1 MEIVGSMA
9 STVVELLFHPIKRS
23 VSPVFNYSRNVK
35 SLETHMEEL
44 SDKKTRVLHYVEEAT
59 NKTEVI
65 HDDVE
70 KWLAS
75 VDDITEKADRVLE
88 DKDKA
93 KKWCFMGLFPNLMTR
108 YRVSTEIESIDEEA
122 VNISLN
128 GDKFDRVSYLPA
140 RRGIGDRS
148 VEDYEAFESRRHVLD
163 GILEALKD
171 KDVNLVGVWGMAG
184 VGKTKIVK
192 KVAEQVKANRI
203 FDVVV
208 LAVVSKTPDLR
219 KIQGQIA
226 DGLGFELKAETDS
239 GRAERLRER
248 LERETKALVILD
260 DIWERLE
267 LDDVGIPS
275 GSDNR
280 GCKILMTSRDGNA
293 LNRGMDTQK
302 LFHLEVLL
310 ENEAWNLFQ
319 NKAGDAIKNPDL
331 KPVAVEVAKRCAG
344 LPIYLVTVASAL
356 KDGDLSEWKDAL
368 ERLKRFDKDDID
380 NIDSRVYSALE
391 LSYTSLKGEEIKSVF
406 LLCGQLVPHHIPI
419 HDLLRYTVGL
429 GLFKR
434 ISTLEEAR
442 HRLNKL
448 VNDLIACC
456 LLEGGADGIV
466 KMHDVLHGFAASVAS
481 RDHHVFT
488 SSFGTVLRE
497 WPAKDMLEQYSAIS
511 LPYCKISGLPEVL
524 NCPKL
529 ESFIL
534 YNTDPSLKIPDCLFE
549 GTKTLQLMDMT
560 RVQLP
565 TLPSSLQFLEKLQ
578 TLCLDFCVLGDIAL
592 IGEIKMLKVLS
603 LIGSNIDRLPREIG
617 QLTRL
622 QLLDLTHNP
631 TLEIIP
637 PNVLSCLTQL
647 EDLYMESSFLQWGV
661 EGLDDRRN
669 NASLAELKDLPCL
682 STLYLHI
689 TDPMILPKDFFSK
702 KLERFH
708 ILIGEGWDWSRKRE
722 TSTIMKL
729 KINASIQ
736 SEEGIQ
742 FLLKRTEDL
751 HLDGLE
757 GVKSVS
763 YELDGQGF
771 PSLKHLHIQN
781 SLEIR
786 YIVDSTMS
794 SPIVAFP
801 FLVSLSLD
809 NLNKLEKICNG
820 QPVAES
826 FSKLR
831 ILKVK
836 SCPML
841 KNLFSLHMERV
852 LLQLEEISII
862 DCKIMEVI
870 VAEES
875 GGEADEDEAIK
886 LTQLR
891 TLTLEYLPQ
900 FTSVSSK
907 SNAASI
913 SQTRPEPLITDV
925 RSNEI
930 ASDTGV
936 GTSMTLF
943 NKKIQFP
950 NLEDLKLS
958 SIEVEKIWQDQPG
971 ELSYG
976 FVRLTSL
983 IVEGCRNLK
992 YLFTTSMVESL
1003 AQLKRLELCDCVSM
1017 EEIIIKNGLGEEEN
1031 VRGMML
1037 PKLEFLKLK
1046 GLPNLT
1052 RFCTGH
1058 LIQCCFLQELWI
1070 EDFPAL
1076 KTFISNSLSTDA
1088 VANNQFEETN
1098 STLFD
1103 EKVAFSN
1110 IEKLHI
1116 VGMDNLNMIWHTEFQ
1131 SDSFCKLKVL
1141 KVKQGNKLLNIF
1153 PPNMLRR
1160 FQNLEHLEVD
1170 YCASL
1175 EEVFDLRSL
1184 MNEKESHVV
1193 TAFKLKNMYVWNLQK
1208 LKKVWNTNP
1217 HGILSFQNLYL
1228 VNARNCPSLKSLFPA
1243 SVALGLPQLEELRLN
1258 NCGVEEIVAEEERL
1272 GEAPKFVFPK
1282 TSTFIL
1288 WDLPKL
1294 KSFYPGRHTSEWPV
1308 LKKIVVYRCDE
1319 VPVFD
1324 LELQSTQGA
1333 CTQDQLGIQVQQP
1346 LFSFEKVIPNLE
1358 ELSLKVKDA
1367 AKVCQGQ
1374 FSADL
1379 FHKDEAIKLTH
1390 LRTLTLEYL
1399 PQPTSVSSKSN
1410 AASISQ
1416 TRPEPLITDV
1426 RSHENASDAE
1436 LRRPVTLFNKKIE
1449 FPNLEDLKLSSIEVE
1464 KIWPDQPL
1472 ELSYWFV
1479 RLTSL
1484 IVEGCRNLKYLF
1496 TTSMVE
1502 SLAQLKRLEL
1512 CDCVSMDEIIIKNG
1526 LGEEEN
1532 MRGMMLP
1539 KLEFLKL
1546 KGLPNLT
1553 RFCTGHLIQCCFLQ
1567 ELWIEDCPALKT
1579 FISKSLSTDA
1589 VANNQFEETNST
1601 LFDEKVAFSNIEKLH
1616 IVGMDNLNMIWHT
1629 EFHSDSF
1636 CKLKVL
1642 KVKQGHKLLNIFPP
1656 NMLRR
1661 FQNLEHLEVDYCAS
1675 LEEVFD
1681 LRSLMNEKESH
1692 VVTAF
1697 KLKNMYVWNL
1707 QKLKKV
1713 WNTNPHGILSFQ
1725 NLYLVNARN
1734 CPSLKSLFPASVA
1747 LGLPQLEELRLNNCG
1762 VEEIVAE
1769 EERLGEAPKFVFPK
1783 TSSFILWGL
1792 RKLKSFYPG
1801 RHTSEWPVLKEIVAE
1816 EERLG
1821 EAPKFVFPKTSSFIL
1836 WNLPKLKS
1844 FYPGRHTSEW
1854 PVLKKMDV
1862 YRCNEVPVFD
1872 LEQDQLGME
1881 VQQPLFSIE
1890 KVIPNLEELWLN
1902 AKDAEKVCQGQFSAD
1917 LFHKVRVLGLQCFDG
1932 ASAEFPLG
1940 ILHRFQNMEK
1950 LVVYGGCFKELFPCQ
1965 LVDEEEHTLARI
1977 RCLKLSNLLYLEKIW
1992 NQDLR
1997 VDQLLQNLETLEVLY
2012 CDSLIN
2018 LAPSASSFGNLTAL
2032 HVRDCKALKYLVTSS
2047 TARSLVQLSV
2057 MSIKECETVTE
2068 IVARNGDE
2076 AGNEIIFRK
2085 LESLKLDCLA
2095 SLTSFCSVDFTF
2107 RFPCLTEVIVTN
2119 CPKMKT
2125 FSLGILST
2133 PRLQKIGIPSDKPIL
2148 LHNLKNCCR
2157 VDGVA
2162 AVDEDIDEGEEV
2174 MTVPGCEFI
2183 IGDEEEDE
2191 AAGELFITVCGNDGV
2206 DPSKGTAGI

>member
-9 STVVELLFHPIKRS
+9 STVVELLFDPIRRS
-23 VSPVFNYSRNVK
+23 VTRVFYYSRNVN
-35 SLETHMEEL
+35 SLETHMKEL
-44 SDKKTRVLHYVEEAT
+44 SDMKTRVLHSVEEAT
-59 NKTEVI
+59 NKTEEI
-65 HDDVE
+65 EDDVVT
-70 KWLAS
+70 WLDD
-75 VDDITEKADRVLE
+75 VDAITEKADRVLKDE
-88 DKDKA
+88 DKA
-93 KKWCFMGLFPNLMTR
+93 KKRCFMGLFPNLMTR
-108 YRVSTEIESIDEEA
+108 YRVSTEIKSIEEEA
-122 VNISLN
+122 VKISRR
-128 GDKFDRVSYLPA
+128 GKFDRVSYLPA
-140 RRGIGDRS
+140 PRGIGDRS
-148 VEDYEAFESRRHVLD
+148 VKDYEAFESRRHVLD
-163 GILEALKD
+163 EILEALKD
-171 KDVNLVGVWGMAG
+171 NDVNLVGVWGMPG
-184 VGKTKIVK
+184 VGKTTIVK

-208 LAVVSKTPDLR
+208 LAVVSETPDLR
-219 KIQGQIA
+219 RIQGEIA
-226 DGLGFELKAETDS
+226 DGLGFKFEEETIR

-248 LERETKALVILD
+248 LERRTKGLEKETKVLERETKVLVILD

-280 GCKILMTSRDGNA
+280 GCKILMTSRDRNA
-293 LNRGMDTQK
+293 LCRRMDTKK

-310 ENEAWNLFQ
+310 ENEAWNLFK
-319 NKAGDAIKNPDL
+319 NMAGDAIKNPDL
-331 KPVAVEVAKRCAG
+331 QRVAVEVAKKCAG

-368 ERLKRFDKDDID
+368 ERLKRFDKDEI
-380 NIDSRVYSALE
+380 NSPVNSALE

-406 LLCGQLVPHHIPI
+406 LLCGQLQPHHIRI
-419 HDLLRYTVGL
+419 LELLKYTVGL

-448 VNDLIACC
+448 VNDLIASC

-488 SSFGTVLRE
+488 PDTVFGE

-534 YNTDPSLKIPDCLFE
+534 YNEEPSLKIPDCLFK

-560 RVQLP
+560 DVQLP

-578 TLCLDFCVLGDIAL
+578 TLCLDRCGLGDIAL
-592 IGEIKMLKVLS
+592 IGELKMLKVLS
-603 LIGSNIDRLPREIG
+603 LVDSNIVRLPREIG

-622 QLLDLTHNP
+622 QLLDLTDNP

-647 EDLYMESSFLQWGV
+647 EDLYMENSFLQWRV

-669 NASLAELKDLPCL
+669 NASLAELKDLPKL
-682 STLYLHI
+682 STLYFNI

-708 ILIGEGWDWSRKRE
+708 ILIGEGWDWSSEHE
-722 TSTIMKL
+722 TSTMKL
-729 KINASIQ
+729 KISASIQ

-742 FLLKRTEDL
+742 LLLKRTEDL
-751 HLDGLE
+751 YLDGLE
-757 GVKSVS
+757 DVKSVS

-786 YIVDSTMS
+786 YIVDSTML

-831 ILKVK
+831 FLKVK

-841 KNLFSLHMERV
+841 KNLFSLHMERG

-875 GGEADEDEAIK
+875 GGEDEAIK

-925 RSNEI
+925 RLTSLIVEGCRNLKYLF
-930 ASDTGV
+930 T
-936 GTSMTLF
+936 TSMVESLAQLKRLELRDCVSMEEIIIKNGLGEEENVRGVMLPKLEF
-943 NKKIQFP
+943 LKLKGLP
-950 NLEDLKLS
+950 NLTRFCS
-958 SIEVEKIWQDQPG
+958 
-971 ELSYG
+971 ELSYW

-1046 GLPNLT
+1046 GLPNLS
-1052 RFCTGH
+1052 RFCTAESFSKLRILKVKSCPMLKNLFSLH
-1058 LIQCCFLQELWI
+1058 MERCLLQLEEI
-1070 EDFPAL
+1070 TIIDCKIMEVIVAEESGGGADEDEAIKLTQLRTLTLEYLPQF
-1076 KTFISNSLSTDA
+1076 TSSLSTDA
-1088 VANNQFEETN
+1088 VSNNQFEETN

-1103 EKVAFSN
+1103 ENVAFSN

-1116 VGMDNLNMIWHTEFQ
+1116 VGMDNLNMIWHTEFH

-1184 MNEKESHVV
+1184 MSEKESHVV

-1217 HGILSFQNLYL
+1217 HGILSFQNLHL
-1228 VNARNCPSLKSLFPA
+1228 VNAWKCPSLKSLFPT
-1243 SVALGLPQLEELRLN
+1243 SVAIGLPQLEELKLH

-1272 GEAPKFVFPK
+1272 GGAPKFVFPK
-1282 TSTFIL
+1282 TSSFIL

-1308 LKKIVVYRCDE
+1308 LKKIDVYLCDE
-1319 VPVFD
+1319 VLVFD
-1324 LELQSTQGA
+1324 SELQSTQGA
-1333 CTQDQLGIQVQQP
+1333 CTQDQRGIQVQQP

-1358 ELSLKVKDA
+1358 ELSLNIKDA

-1374 FSADL
+1374 FSTDL
-1379 FHKDEAIKLTH
+1379 FHRLRVLELQCFDGASAEFPFGILHIFQNMEKLVVTRGYFKELFPCQLVDEEEHTLARIRCLELFNLPDLEKIWNQDLRVDQLLQNLETLEVRFCDNLINLAPSASTFRNLTALHVRDCKALKYLVTSSTARSLVQLSVMSIKECKMVTEIVARNGDEAGNEIIFRKLESLKLDCLPSLTSFCSVNFTFRFPCLTEVIVTNCPKMKTFSLGILSTPMLQKIRYIVDSTMLNPVVDFPFLVSLSLDNLNKLEKIYNGQPVAESFSKLRILKVKSCPMLKNLFSLHMERGLLQLEEISIIDCKIMEVIVAEESGGGADEDEAIKLTQ

-1399 PQPTSVSSKSN
+1399 PQFTS
-1410 AASISQ
+1410 
-1416 TRPEPLITDV
+1416 
-1426 RSHENASDAE
+1426 
-1436 LRRPVTLFNKKIE
+1436 
-1449 FPNLEDLKLSSIEVE
+1449 
-1464 KIWPDQPL
+1464 IWQDQPG
-1472 ELSYWFV
+1472 ELSCWFV

-1496 TTSMVE
+1496 ITSMVE

-1512 CDCVSMDEIIIKNG
+1512 HDCVSMEEIIIKNG

-1532 MRGMMLP
+1532 VRGMILP

-1579 FISKSLSTDA
+1579 FISNSKSTDA
-1589 VANNQFEETNST
+1589 VANNQFGETNST
-1601 LFDEKVAFSNIEKLH
+1601 LFDE
-1616 IVGMDNLNMIWHT
+1616 
-1629 EFHSDSF
+1629 
-1636 CKLKVL
+1636 
-1642 KVKQGHKLLNIFPP
+1642 
-1656 NMLRR
+1656 
-1661 FQNLEHLEVDYCAS
+1661 
-1675 LEEVFD
+1675 
-1681 LRSLMNEKESH
+1681 
-1692 VVTAF
+1692 

-1725 NLYLVNARN
+1725 NLHLVNALK

-1747 LGLPQLEELRLNNCG
+1747 LGLPKLEELKLRLCG

-1769 EERLGEAPKFVFPK
+1769 EERLGEAPKFVFPR
-1783 TSSFILWGL
+1783 TSSFILWD
-1792 RKLKSFYPG
+1792 
-1801 RHTSEWPVLKEIVAE
+1801 
-1816 EERLG
+1816 
-1821 EAPKFVFPKTSSFIL
+1821 
-1836 WNLPKLKS
+1836 LPKLKS

-1854 PVLKKMDV
+1854 TVLKKIDV
-1862 YRCNEVPVFD
+1862 HLCHEVPVFD
-1872 LEQDQLGME
+1872 PELQSTQGAGIQ
-1881 VQQPLFSIE
+1881 VRQPLFSFE
-1890 KVIPNLEELWLN
+1890 KV
-1902 AKDAEKVCQGQFSAD
+1902 
-1917 LFHKVRVLGLQCFDG
+1917 
-1932 ASAEFPLG
+1932 
-1940 ILHRFQNMEK
+1940 
-1950 LVVYGGCFKELFPCQ
+1950 
-1965 LVDEEEHTLARI
+1965 
-1977 RCLKLSNLLYLEKIW
+1977 
-1992 NQDLR
+1992 
-1997 VDQLLQNLETLEVLY
+1997 
-2012 CDSLIN
+2012 
-2018 LAPSASSFGNLTAL
+2018 
-2032 HVRDCKALKYLVTSS
+2032 
-2047 TARSLVQLSV
+2047 
-2057 MSIKECETVTE
+2057 
-2068 IVARNGDE
+2068 
-2076 AGNEIIFRK
+2076 
-2085 LESLKLDCLA
+2085 
-2095 SLTSFCSVDFTF
+2095 
-2107 RFPCLTEVIVTN
+2107 
-2119 CPKMKT
+2119 
-2125 FSLGILST
+2125 
-2133 PRLQKIGIPSDKPIL
+2133 
-2148 LHNLKNCCR
+2148 
-2157 VDGVA
+2157 
-2162 AVDEDIDEGEEV
+2162 
-2174 MTVPGCEFI
+2174 
-2183 IGDEEEDE
+2183 
-2191 AAGELFITVCGNDGV
+2191 
-2206 DPSKGTAGI
+2206 

>member
-9 STVVELLFHPIKRS
+9 STVVELLFHPIRRS

-35 SLETHMEEL
+35 SLETHKKEL
-44 SDKKTRVLHYVEEAT
+44 SEKKTRVRHSVEEAK
-59 NKTEVI
+59 NKTEEI
-65 HDDVE
+65 EDDVVT
-70 KWLAS
+70 WLAS
-75 VDDITEKADRVLE
+75 VDAITEKADRALE

-93 KKWCFMGLFPNLMTR
+93 KKWCFMGLFPNLKTR
-108 YRVSTEIESIDEEA
+108 YRVNSIDEEA

-148 VEDYEAFESRRHVLD
+148 VKDYEAFESRRHVLD
-163 GILEALKD
+163 KILEALKD
-171 KDVNLVGVWGMAG
+171 NDVNLVGVYGMPG
-184 VGKTKIVK
+184 VGKTTIVK

-208 LAVVSKTPDLR
+208 LAVVSKTPNLR
-219 KIQGQIA
+219 RIQGEIA
-226 DGLGFELKAETDS
+226 DGLGFKFEAETDR

-248 LERETKALVILD
+248 LERETKALERETKVLVILD
-260 DIWERLE
+260 DIWERLD

-280 GCKILMTSRDGNA
+280 GCKILMTSRDRNA
-293 LNRGMDTQK
+293 LYRAMDTKK
-302 LFHLEVLL
+302 LFHLQVLL
-310 ENEAWNLFQ
+310 ENEAWNLFE

-331 KPVAVEVAKRCAG
+331 KPVAVKVAKRCAG

-368 ERLKRFDKDDID
+368 ERLKRFDKDEI
-380 NIDSRVYSALE
+380 NSPVNSALE
-391 LSYTSLKGEEIKSVF
+391 LSYTSLKGDEIKSVF
-406 LLCGQLVPHHIPI
+406 LLCGQLLPHHILI
-419 HDLLRYTVGL
+419 LDLLKYTVGL

-466 KMHDVLHGFAASVAS
+466 KMHDVLHSFAASK
-481 RDHHVFT
+481 DHRVFT
-488 SSFGTVLRE
+488 SSSGTVLRE

-511 LPYCKISGLPEVL
+511 LMRCKISELPEVL
-524 NCPKL
+524 NCPKM

-534 YNTDPSLKIPDCLFE
+534 YNVDPSLKIPDCLFK
-549 GTKTLQLMDMT
+549 GTKTLQLMDMSD
-560 RVQLP
+560 VQLP

-578 TLCLDFCVLGDIAL
+578 TLCLDRCGLGDIAL
-592 IGEIKMLKVLS
+592 IGELKMLKVLS
-603 LIGSNIDRLPREIG
+603 LMGSNIDRLPREIR

-622 QLLDLTHNP
+622 QLLDLSDNP

-647 EDLYMESSFLQWGV
+647 EDLYMENSFLQWGV
-661 EGLDDRRN
+661 EGLDSPRN
-669 NASLAELKDLPCL
+669 NASLAELKNLPCL

-702 KLERFH
+702 KLERFN
-708 ILIGEGWDWSRKRE
+708 ILIGEWWEWSIKRE

-729 KINASIQ
+729 KISASIQ

-742 FLLKRTEDL
+742 LLLKRTEDL

-786 YIVDSTMS
+786 YIVDSTML

-841 KNLFSLHMERV
+841 KNLFSLHMERG
-852 LLQLEEISII
+852 LLQLEE
-862 DCKIMEVI
+862 I

-930 ASDTGV
+930 ASDTRLR
-936 GTSMTLF
+936 TPMTLF
-943 NKKIQFP
+943 NKKIEFP

-971 ELSYG
+971 ELS
-976 FVRLTSL
+976 
-983 IVEGCRNLK
+983 C
-992 YLFTTSMVESL
+992 
-1003 AQLKRLELCDCVSM
+1003 
-1017 EEIIIKNGLGEEEN
+1017 
-1031 VRGMML
+1031 
-1037 PKLEFLKLK
+1037 
-1046 GLPNLT
+1046 
-1052 RFCTGH
+1052 
-1058 LIQCCFLQELWI
+1058 
-1070 EDFPAL
+1070 
-1076 KTFISNSLSTDA
+1076 
-1088 VANNQFEETN
+1088 
-1098 STLFD
+1098 
-1103 EKVAFSN
+1103 
-1110 IEKLHI
+1110 
-1116 VGMDNLNMIWHTEFQ
+1116 
-1131 SDSFCKLKVL
+1131 
-1141 KVKQGNKLLNIF
+1141 
-1153 PPNMLRR
+1153 
-1160 FQNLEHLEVD
+1160 
-1170 YCASL
+1170 
-1175 EEVFDLRSL
+1175 
-1184 MNEKESHVV
+1184 
-1193 TAFKLKNMYVWNLQK
+1193 
-1208 LKKVWNTNP
+1208 
-1217 HGILSFQNLYL
+1217 
-1228 VNARNCPSLKSLFPA
+1228 
-1243 SVALGLPQLEELRLN
+1243 
-1258 NCGVEEIVAEEERL
+1258 
-1272 GEAPKFVFPK
+1272 
-1282 TSTFIL
+1282 
-1288 WDLPKL
+1288 
-1294 KSFYPGRHTSEWPV
+1294 
-1308 LKKIVVYRCDE
+1308 
-1319 VPVFD
+1319 
-1324 LELQSTQGA
+1324 
-1333 CTQDQLGIQVQQP
+1333 
-1346 LFSFEKVIPNLE
+1346 
-1358 ELSLKVKDA
+1358 
-1367 AKVCQGQ
+1367 
-1374 FSADL
+1374 
-1379 FHKDEAIKLTH
+1379 
-1390 LRTLTLEYL
+1390 
-1399 PQPTSVSSKSN
+1399 
-1410 AASISQ
+1410 
-1416 TRPEPLITDV
+1416 
-1426 RSHENASDAE
+1426 
-1436 LRRPVTLFNKKIE
+1436 
-1449 FPNLEDLKLSSIEVE
+1449 
-1464 KIWPDQPL
+1464 
-1472 ELSYWFV
+1472 WFV

-1502 SLAQLKRLEL
+1502 SLIQLKRLDI
-1512 CDCVSMDEIIIKNG
+1512 CDCVSMEEIIIKNG

-1532 MRGMMLP
+1532 VRGVMLP
-1539 KLEFLKL
+1539 KLQLLKL

-1579 FISKSLSTDA
+1579 FISNSLSTDA
-1589 VANNQFEETNST
+1589 VANNQFGETNST
-1601 LFDEKVAFSNIEKLH
+1601 LFDEKVAFSNIEALH
-1616 IVGMDNLNMIWHT
+1616 IDGMDNLNMIWHT

-1636 CKLKVL
+1636 CKLKILWVE
-1642 KVKQGHKLLNIFPP
+1642 QGNKLLNIFPP

-1661 FQNLEHLEVDYCAS
+1661 FQNLEHLVVNSCAS

-1697 KLKNMYVWNL
+1697 KLKYMIVRYL

-1725 NLYLVNARN
+1725 NLHSVNAGN

-1747 LGLPQLEELRLNNCG
+1747 LGLPHLEVLGLYSCG

-1783 TSSFILWGL
+1783 TSSFILL
-1792 RKLKSFYPG
+1792 
-1801 RHTSEWPVLKEIVAE
+1801 
-1816 EERLG
+1816 
-1821 EAPKFVFPKTSSFIL
+1821 
-1836 WNLPKLKS
+1836 NLPKLKS

-1854 PVLKKMDV
+1854 PVLKKIDV

-1872 LEQDQLGME
+1872 LEQDQLGIQI
-1881 VQQPLFSIE
+1881 QQPLFSFE
-1890 KVIPNLEELWLN
+1890 KVIPNLEELYLN
-1902 AKDAEKVCQGQFSAD
+1902 VKDAVKVCQGQFSAD

-1940 ILHRFQNMEK
+1940 ILNIFHNLEK
-1950 LVVYGGCFKELFPCQ
+1950 LVVNGGCFKELFPCQ

-1977 RCLKLSNLLYLEKIW
+1977 RCLELWRLPDLEKIW

-1997 VDQLLQNLETLEVLY
+1997 VDQLLQNLETLKVSY

-2032 HVRDCKALKYLVTSS
+2032 EVEDCKALKYLVTSS

-2057 MSIKECETVTE
+2057 MSIKKCEMVTE
-2068 IVARNGDE
+2068 IVASNGDE

-2085 LESLKLDCLA
+2085 LQSLKLDCLA

-2119 CPKMKT
+2119 CPEMKT

-2133 PRLQKIGIPSDKPIL
+2133 PKLRKVWLSEEKDKGHWKRDLNITIQQ
-2148 LHNLKNCCR
+2148 LH
-2157 VDGVA
+2157 
-2162 AVDEDIDEGEEV
+2162 I
-2174 MTVPGCEFI
+2174 
-2183 IGDEEEDE
+2183 
-2191 AAGELFITVCGNDGV
+2191 
-2206 DPSKGTAGI
+2206 

>member
-9 STVVELLFHPIKRS
+9 STVVELLFDPIRRS
-23 VSPVFNYSRNVK
+23 VTRVFYYSRNVN
-35 SLETHMEEL
+35 SLETHMKEL
-44 SDKKTRVLHYVEEAT
+44 SDMKTRVRHSVEEAI
-59 NKTEVI
+59 NKSEFI

-75 VDDITEKADRVLE
+75 VDGITEEADRVLK

-93 KKWCFMGLFPNLMTR
+93 EKRCFMGLFPNLMTR
-108 YRVSTEIESIDEEA
+108 YRVSTEIESTDEEA
-122 VNISLN
+122 VKMISL
-128 GDKFDRVSYLPA
+128 GGKFERVSYLPA
-140 RRGIGDRS
+140 RHGIGDRS
-148 VEDYEAFESRRHVLD
+148 VKDYEAFESRRHVLD
-163 GILEALKD
+163 EILEALKD
-171 KDVNLVGVWGMAG
+171 NDVNLVGVYGMPG
-184 VGKTKIVK
+184 VGKTTIVK

-208 LAVVSKTPDLR
+208 LAVVSKTPDL
-219 KIQGQIA
+219 KTIQGEIA
-226 DGLGFELKAETDS
+226 DGLGFKFEAETIS

-248 LERETKALVILD
+248 LERETKVLVILD
-260 DIWERLE
+260 DIWERLK

-280 GCKILMTSRDGNA
+280 GCKILMTSRDRNA
-293 LNRGMDTQK
+293 LYRAMDTKK

-310 ENEAWNLFQ
+310 ENEAWNLFK
-319 NKAGDAIKNPDL
+319 NKAGDAIKKPDL
-331 KPVAVEVAKRCAG
+331 QLVAVEVAKICAG
-344 LPIYLVTVASAL
+344 LPILLVTVASAL

-368 ERLKRFDKDDID
+368 ERLKR
-380 NIDSRVYSALE
+380 Y
-391 LSYTSLKGEEIKSVF
+391 
-406 LLCGQLVPHHIPI
+406 
-419 HDLLRYTVGL
+419 
-429 GLFKR
+429 
-434 ISTLEEAR
+434 
-442 HRLNKL
+442 
-448 VNDLIACC
+448 
-456 LLEGGADGIV
+456 
-466 KMHDVLHGFAASVAS
+466 
-481 RDHHVFT
+481 HHVFT
-488 SSFGTVLRE
+488 SSSGTVLRE

-511 LPYCKISGLPEVL
+511 LPACKISGLPEVL

-534 YNTDPSLKIPDCLFE
+534 YNGDPSLKIPDCLFK

-560 RVQLP
+560 EVQLP

-578 TLCLDFCVLGDIAL
+578 TLCLDHCVLGDIAL
-592 IGEIKMLKVLS
+592 IGELKMLKVLS
-603 LIGSNIDRLPREIG
+603 LMGSNIVQLPREIG

-622 QLLDLTHNP
+622 QLLDLTNNP

-637 PNVLSCLTQL
+637 PNVLSSLTQL
-647 EDLYMESSFLQWGV
+647 EDLYMENSFLQWGV

-702 KLERFH
+702 KLERFN
-708 ILIGEGWDWSRKRE
+708 ILIGEGWGWSRKRE

-729 KINASIQ
+729 KISASIQ

-742 FLLKRTEDL
+742 LLLKRTEDL

-786 YIVDSTMS
+786 YIVDSTML
-794 SPIVAFP
+794 SPVVDFP

-841 KNLFSLHMERV
+841 KNLFSLHMERG
-852 LLQLEEISII
+852 LLQLEVISII

-875 GGEADEDEAIK
+875 GGGADEDEAIK
-886 LTQLR
+886 LTQVR

-907 SNAASI
+907 SNAASM

-925 RSNEI
+925 RCNVI
-930 ASDTGV
+930 ASDTGLR
-936 GTSMTLF
+936 TPMTLF
-943 NKKIQFP
+943 NRKIEFP

-971 ELSYG
+971 
-976 FVRLTSL
+976 
-983 IVEGCRNLK
+983 
-992 YLFTTSMVESL
+992 
-1003 AQLKRLELCDCVSM
+1003 
-1017 EEIIIKNGLGEEEN
+1017 
-1031 VRGMML
+1031 
-1037 PKLEFLKLK
+1037 
-1046 GLPNLT
+1046 
-1052 RFCTGH
+1052 
-1058 LIQCCFLQELWI
+1058 
-1070 EDFPAL
+1070 
-1076 KTFISNSLSTDA
+1076 
-1088 VANNQFEETN
+1088 
-1098 STLFD
+1098 
-1103 EKVAFSN
+1103 
-1110 IEKLHI
+1110 
-1116 VGMDNLNMIWHTEFQ
+1116 
-1131 SDSFCKLKVL
+1131 
-1141 KVKQGNKLLNIF
+1141 
-1153 PPNMLRR
+1153 
-1160 FQNLEHLEVD
+1160 
-1170 YCASL
+1170 
-1175 EEVFDLRSL
+1175 
-1184 MNEKESHVV
+1184 
-1193 TAFKLKNMYVWNLQK
+1193 
-1208 LKKVWNTNP
+1208 
-1217 HGILSFQNLYL
+1217 
-1228 VNARNCPSLKSLFPA
+1228 
-1243 SVALGLPQLEELRLN
+1243 
-1258 NCGVEEIVAEEERL
+1258 
-1272 GEAPKFVFPK
+1272 
-1282 TSTFIL
+1282 
-1288 WDLPKL
+1288 
-1294 KSFYPGRHTSEWPV
+1294 
-1308 LKKIVVYRCDE
+1308 
-1319 VPVFD
+1319 
-1324 LELQSTQGA
+1324 
-1333 CTQDQLGIQVQQP
+1333 
-1346 LFSFEKVIPNLE
+1346 
-1358 ELSLKVKDA
+1358 
-1367 AKVCQGQ
+1367 
-1374 FSADL
+1374 
-1379 FHKDEAIKLTH
+1379 
-1390 LRTLTLEYL
+1390 
-1399 PQPTSVSSKSN
+1399 
-1410 AASISQ
+1410 
-1416 TRPEPLITDV
+1416 
-1426 RSHENASDAE
+1426 
-1436 LRRPVTLFNKKIE
+1436 
-1449 FPNLEDLKLSSIEVE
+1449 
-1464 KIWPDQPL
+1464 

-1512 CDCVSMDEIIIKNG
+1512 RDCVSMEEIIIKNG

-1532 MRGMMLP
+1532 VRGMMLP

-1546 KGLPNLT
+1546 KSLPNLT

-1579 FISKSLSTDA
+1579 FISNSLSTDA

-1601 LFDEKVAFSNIEKLH
+1601 LFDEKVAFSNIEELR
-1616 IVGMDNLNMIWHT
+1616 ILGMDNLNMIWDT

-1642 KVKQGHKLLNIFPP
+1642 KVKQGNKLLNIFPP

-1661 FQNLEHLEVDYCAS
+1661 FQNLELLMVDYCAS

-1681 LRSLMNEKESH
+1681 LRSLMSEKESH

-1697 KLKNMYVWNL
+1697 KLKNMDIRNL

-1725 NLYLVNARN
+1725 NLHLVNAWN

-1747 LGLPQLEELRLNNCG
+1747 LGLPHLEELILCSCG

-1769 EERLGEAPKFVFPK
+1769 EKRLGEAPKFVFPK
-1783 TSSFILWGL
+1783 TSSFILW
-1792 RKLKSFYPG
+1792 K
-1801 RHTSEWPVLKEIVAE
+1801 
-1816 EERLG
+1816 
-1821 EAPKFVFPKTSSFIL
+1821 
-1836 WNLPKLKS
+1836 LPKLKS

-1854 PVLKKMDV
+1854 PVLKTIGV
-1862 YRCNEVPVFD
+1862 NRCNEVPVFD
-1872 LEQDQLGME
+1872 LEQDQLGIQI
-1881 VQQPLFSIE
+1881 QQPLFSIE
-1890 KVIPNLEELWLN
+1890 KVSPNLEELSLDV
-1902 AKDAEKVCQGQFSAD
+1902 KDAVKVCQGQFSAD
-1917 LFHKVRVLGLQCFDG
+1917 LFHKVRFLGLYCFDG
-1932 ASAEFPLG
+1932 ASAEFPFG
-1940 ILHRFQNMEK
+1940 ILNRFHNMER
-1950 LVVYGGCFKELFPCQ
+1950 LFVTTGYLKELFPCQ

-1977 RCLKLSNLLYLEKIW
+1977 RCLELGYLPDLEKIW

-1997 VDQLLQNLETLEVLY
+1997 VDQLLQNLETLKVVY

-2057 MSIKECETVTE
+2057 MSIKKCEMVTE
-2068 IVARNGDE
+2068 IVASSGDE

-2107 RFPCLTEVIVTN
+2107 RFPRLTEVIVTD

-2133 PRLQKIGIPSDKPIL
+2133 PRLQKVWLSEEKDKGHWKRDLNITIQQ
-2148 LHNLKNCCR
+2148 LH
-2157 VDGVA
+2157 
-2162 AVDEDIDEGEEV
+2162 I
-2174 MTVPGCEFI
+2174 
-2183 IGDEEEDE
+2183 
-2191 AAGELFITVCGNDGV
+2191 
-2206 DPSKGTAGI
+2206 